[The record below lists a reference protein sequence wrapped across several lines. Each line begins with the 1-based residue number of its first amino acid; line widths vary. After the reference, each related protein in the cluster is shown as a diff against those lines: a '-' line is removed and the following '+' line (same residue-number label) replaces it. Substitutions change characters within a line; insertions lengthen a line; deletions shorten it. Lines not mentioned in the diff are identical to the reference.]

1 MLAGQQILV
10 VDDDREIAR
19 LLTELLERY
28 DYQVQVAHSAEAA
41 RQLLNARP
49 FDLVILDVLMPG
61 ETGTELCLHIRR
73 HSAVPIIMLTA
84 VSELPD
90 RVIGLEVGAD
100 DYIAKPF
107 EGRELLARIRAL
119 LRRLGQGRPRQDKD
133 RPVIAFGEWRL
144 DLGRNELRSAA
155 GVLVP
160 LANAEFQVLRALA
173 QRPNVVMSREWLAEA
188 ALGAT
193 HDPAS
198 RGIDVLISR
207 LRSKMRPH
215 EGSAPLIETLRTGG
229 YALRAEVV

>member
-19 LLTELLERY
+19 LVTELLERY
-28 DYQVQVAHSAEAA
+28 DYEVEVAHSAEAA
-41 RQLLNARP
+41 RRLLKAKP

-61 ETGTELCLHIRR
+61 ETGTELCLQIRN

-84 VSELPD
+84 VSELTD
-90 RVIGLEVGAD
+90 RVVGLVVGAD

-119 LRRLGQGRPRQDKD
+119 LRRFGHTPAAQGKSERL
-133 RPVIAFGEWRL
+133 IAFGEWRL
-144 DLGRNELRSAA
+144 DLSRRELRSAA

-160 LANAEFQVLRALA
+160 LSNAEFQVLRALA
-173 QRPNVVMSREWLAEA
+173 QRPNVVMSREWLAED

-198 RGIDVLISR
+198 RGIDVLICR

-215 EGSAPLIETLRTGG
+215 EDATPLIETLRSGG
-229 YALRAEVV
+229 YALRAQVL